1 MDKSKWI
8 GSISKNRVIYE
19 RIKHEFH
26 CNPREN
32 SSTEQENVDHPLS
45 SDDESTWKKYFDHI
59 ELKSVI
65 IQDVIRL

>member
-8 GSISKNRVIYE
+8 TSISKNRHIYE
-19 RIKHEFH
+19 RIKHEFN
-26 CNPREN
+26 CNPREE
-32 SSTEQENVDHPLS
+32 SGEQETVDHPLS
-45 SDDESTWKKYFDHI
+45 SDDDSTWKKYFDHI